1 MGQTITDESVTLQIT
16 KVTEGSRAYKL
27 NLLPFIHT
35 ITLVNDKPV
44 GSSEDV
50 KKEFTK
56 WKQHQIRLQVLDLC
70 TKKIMGLCLEKCVE
84 GESLGINVKV
94 HKGEPYCPTLCVIE
108 VDEDSP
114 AHRASL
120 QAFEDYVIG
129 IEGVYIPNEDA
140 FGYKLYEFKGKEC
153 VLFVFNKETN
163 TIRKVAVVLNDDPEN
178 LMGVTFGTGL
188 LYKIFESDE
197 PIKFVFDDG
206 EYRRI
211 LEKKKEENKNE
222 RKIQDEKSVADRRK
236 DDSAKREEDTI
247 KSTLNEMERVG
258 DQNIGSDVGGVAM
271 GEKKDCVLE
280 KIESMKV
287 ADGVEQSENN
297 GKMNEQKMEEQQRV
311 DRVEQ
316 ANMEKVE
323 ALRKLEQ
330 VRKAKEEREK
340 ESKRREEQKREEE
353 LNERKK
359 KEEEY
364 RKLEELRIN
373 EELERVKKEEIRRK
387 EEDEQRR
394 REEEQR
400 RREEEQRREGE
411 EQRRKEELEKVKREK
426 TEELRKLDEQKRM
439 EDLKRAERIK
449 AEEVKR
455 LGEQRRKEEL
465 EKEKKTKTEELR
477 KLKKQ
482 KKREELKKAE
492 RINAEEERRLE
503 EQKREDDLEREK
515 NAKAEELRKL
525 EERERIENVR
535 QKKGQKQDENDMKK
549 RSVENGHENG
559 KSTKKKNNDEG
570 KEELQV
576 EDVVDGG
583 ASDKSNLKND
593 EMLEEPQELEPKRP
607 HDIRDAF
614 NPDSDFDDI
623 DLEETQEYTII
634 KSNSSPHVSTH
645 DDSVKER
652 SISDPNNFD
661 NVSDTVY
668 DDGESLV
675 YKDGSG
681 FDLELKERLGDK
693 GIEESNSNDVK
704 SKKNCEENELDDLP
718 KEFFVKK

>member
-16 KVTEGSRAYKL
+16 KVTEGSRAHKL

-70 TKKIMGLCLEKCVE
+70 TKKIMDLCLEKCVE

-163 TIRKVAVVLNDDPEN
+163 TIRKVAVFLNNDPEN
-178 LMGVTFGTGL
+178 LMGATFGTGL

-206 EYRRI
+206 EYRKI
-211 LEKKKEENKNE
+211 LEKKKEENKKE
-222 RKIQDEKSVADRRK
+222 RKIQDEKSVADRKK
-236 DDSAKREEDTI
+236 DDSGKQEEDTI
-247 KSTLNEMERVG
+247 KSTLNEIEKVSG
-258 DQNIGSDVGGVAM
+258 QNTGNDVGGVAL

-280 KIESMKV
+280 KIENMKV
-287 ADGVEQSENN
+287 ADGVEQSKDHE
-297 GKMNEQKMEEQQRV
+297 KMEKEQRV
-311 DRVEQ
+311 DGVEQ
-316 ANMEKVE
+316 ANMEKSE

-340 ESKRREEQKREEE
+340 EIKRREEQKREEE
-353 LNERKK
+353 LNEKK
-359 KEEEY
+359 KEEKY
-364 RKLEELRIN
+364 RKLEEIRKK
-373 EELERVKKEEIRRK
+373 EEEQRKKEEIRRR
-387 EEDEQRR
+387 EEELNEKKK
-394 REEEQR
+394 EEEQR
-400 RREEEQRREGE
+400 KKEEIRRREE

-439 EDLKRAERIK
+439 EGLRRAERIR

-455 LGEQRRKEEL
+455 LGEQQRKEEL

-482 KKREELKKAE
+482 KKREEMKKAE
-492 RINAEEERRLE
+492 RINAEEQKRLE

-515 NAKAEELRKL
+515 NAKAEELQKL
-525 EERERIENVR
+525 EEREEIEDVR
-535 QKKGQKQDENDMKK
+535 QKKGRKQDENDMKK
-549 RSVENGHENG
+549 QSIENEPENG
-559 KSTKKKNNDEG
+559 KSTKKENNDEG
-570 KEELQV
+570 KKELQV

-583 ASDKSNLKND
+583 ASDGSNLKND
-593 EMLEEPQELEPKRP
+593 EILEEPQELKPKRP

-704 SKKNCEENELDDLP
+704 LKKNCDENELDDLP
-718 KEFFVKK
+718 NEFFVKK